1 MGYFFYP
8 KFFLYICNM
17 KIGICF
23 GGYCPMHRGHL
34 DAIMRAKKENDIAYV
49 IVCGYNNEERAG
61 NINMTLKE
69 RTAIVRKIFKNDD
82 IIKVISINDT
92 ELGIDESMCDI
103 NWVIWQKEV
112 IRQLKITPSHKGVS
126 ITWYVAEPYYKEM
139 LEKHNLLN
147 ANVTLIDKVV
157 PVSGT
162 LIRENPLKY
171 WKYIVREYR
180 NNLCHNILITG
191 TASEGKTTLVRDIST
206 YFGIS
211 HSEEFGRDNLLTKCK
226 TDTDLTADDFV
237 DFLIGQSVD
246 MCERIRNNDQGVFIS
261 DTDNLVTL
269 MYAKAYIDDPNVP
282 ITKEEYENKVYPAAK
297 SLENRVKWDKIFLLP
312 PKNKFVDDGCRYMK
326 QSSFEERINNYE
338 ILERL
343 LKVFDVW
350 DKVEILNGDYL
361 SNFERVKNYINVLY
375 GE

>member
-1 MGYFFYP
+1 MT
-8 KFFLYICNM
+8 

-34 DAIMRAKKENDIAYV
+34 DAIMRAKKENDKCFV
-49 IVCGYNNEERAG
+49 IVCGYDNEERAG

-69 RTAIVRKIFKNDD
+69 RTAIVRKIFANDE
-82 IIKVISINDT
+82 IINVLSINDT
-92 ELGIDESMCDI
+92 QLGIDESMCDK

-112 IRQLKITPSHKGVS
+112 MRQLKITPSHDGVS

-147 ANVTLIDKVV
+147 ARTTLIDKVV

-162 LIRENPLKY
+162 YIRQNPIKY

-206 YFGIS
+206 YFGIQ
-211 HSEEFGRDNLLTKCK
+211 HSEEFGRDDLLKK
-226 TDTDLTADDFV
+226 GKVDTDLTADDFV
-237 DFLIGQSVD
+237 DFLVGQSLD
-246 MCERIRNNDQGVFIS
+246 MRKRVFNNDNGVFIS

-269 MYAKAYIDDPNVP
+269 MYALAYVDDPNIP
-282 ITKEEYENKVYPAAK
+282 ITKEEYESKVFPVAK
-297 SLENRVKWDKIFLLP
+297 SLEGRVKWDKIFLLP
-312 PKNKFVDDGCRYMK
+312 PKNKFVDDGSRYMK
-326 QSSFEERINNYE
+326 QASIDERIANFNKLTE
-338 ILERL
+338 L
-343 LKVFDVW
+343 LKQFGLW
-350 DKVEILNGDYL
+350 DKVEILDGSFL
-361 SNFERVKNYINVLY
+361 TNFNRVKDYINSVY
-375 GE
+375 DE